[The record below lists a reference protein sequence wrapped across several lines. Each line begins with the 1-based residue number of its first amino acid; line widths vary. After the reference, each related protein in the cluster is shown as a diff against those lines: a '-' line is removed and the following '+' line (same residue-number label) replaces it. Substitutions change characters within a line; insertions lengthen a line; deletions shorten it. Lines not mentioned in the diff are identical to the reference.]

1 MRLILSAVAA
11 LSLAACATGGGHE
24 RGAAPGAPSGPIS
37 FVEAAGQPANDAA
50 KFYADCIAQSALQST
65 YDRDGGLIRFRCND
79 APAKALYDALGAH
92 AAAIGAEHVDGKRT
106 IRATQKLMRDVSG
119 RDYCWQEQGEQT
131 LSWGCTLVF
140 NAGTFVTK

>member
-1 MRLILSAVAA
+1 MRNILTAVAA
-11 LSLAACATGGGHE
+11 LSLSFSLAACASGGGRE
-24 RGAAPGAPSGPIS
+24 PDVPAGPIS
-37 FVEAAGQPANDAA
+37 FTEAAGQPANDAA

-119 RDYCWQEQGEQT
+119 RDYCWQEQGEHT